1 MRIPE
6 ATLLLA
12 LGVPLAFT
20 ACATIGSPQPPSLD
34 LPKPPAD
41 LHAVRKG
48 ERVIL
53 SWTRPTVTTD
63 RRNLRGQVPVLVCR
77 APDASVPMSNCGTPV
92 GRLMVGATLAVLP
105 ESARKPVQRLEKQS
119 HGGRVSDSYTDTLP
133 NQMLAAT
140 STPSG
145 FVTYAVEAQN
155 ANGRSAGLSNQ
166 VRVSTLETLPPPL
179 DFAARVTAQGVV
191 LTWKSDSPPPRK
203 TEGTQYV
210 YRVYRHSEGSTQQV
224 LVGELPAN
232 GETNL
237 GLTDANIE
245 WEQTY
250 FYHAEAVTIVDRPAA
265 QIEGGDTA
273 EVKVFAHDVFPP
285 TVPASLQAASSGPGQ
300 APFIDLIWAPVTD
313 ADLAGY
319 NVYRHEENAAPVRI
333 NDEVVKVP
341 AYRDAKVSA
350 GKTYFYSVSAVDVRG
365 NESERC
371 VEASE
376 SVAAE

>member
-41 LHAVRKG
+41 LHAMRKG
-48 ERVIL
+48 DKVIL

-63 RRNLRGQVPVLVCR
+63 RRNLRGPVLVHICR
-77 APDASVPMSNCGTPV
+77 ALAPSISQCGTPV
-92 GRLMVGATLAVLP
+92 GQLTVGATLAVAP
-105 ESARKPVQRLEKQS
+105 DSARKSAQHLEKKS
-119 HGGRVSDSYTDTLP
+119 HEGRISDSYTDVLP
-133 NQMLAAT
+133 HQMIAT
-140 STPSG
+140 TSIPSG

-166 VRVSTLETLPPPL
+166 VRVSTVETLPAPA

-191 LTWKSDSPPPRK
+191 LTWKSDSLPRSL
-203 TEGTQYV
+203 EGIRYV
-210 YRVYRHSEGSTQQV
+210 YRVYRHSERSTQQV

-232 GETNL
+232 TGTNL
-237 GLTDANIE
+237 ALTDANIE

-250 FYHAEAVTIVDRPAA
+250 FYNAEAVTIIDKPAA
-265 QIEGGDTA
+265 QIDGDDTP

-285 TVPASLQAASSGPGQ
+285 TVPASLQAASSAPGQ
-300 APFIDLIWAPVTD
+300 PPFIDLIWAPVTE

-319 NVYRHEENAAPVRI
+319 NVYRHEENATPVRI

-341 AYRDAKVSA
+341 AYRDTKVSA

-365 NESERC
+365 NESARSA
-371 VEASE
+371 EANE
-376 SVAAE
+376 SAAPE